1 MQTGRKEI
9 INSHV
14 VVIGSGASGLGAAL
28 TAAEGGLK
36 VILLEKR
43 LRVGGTSNFAE
54 GMFAVESDMQREKYI
69 SYTRDQAFKNIMD
82 YSHWRANPRLVRA
95 FVDKSASTIAWLQR
109 QGVEF
114 VEVTNNMPEGFR
126 TWHVLKGPTRARGSA
141 LTKILLARA
150 KEKGVTL
157 WLATEA
163 KKIIKKDN
171 RISGVIAEKEGKTW
185 QINAKTV
192 IIASGGYAN
201 NKEWVKKYTGL
212 DLGVHVFPIGNVGKM
227 GDGIRMAWE
236 AGAAE
241 EGMGVLHLFRIGPM
255 GRGVQMLGHPE
266 CATLQPDL
274 WVDQRGERFCDESIA
289 FNDTFEG
296 NAHSR
301 LREGYSYTIFDE
313 AAKQYMVEYGIEKGA
328 AYKNLPGTRLI
339 NFDKELKVALE
350 KGNPDVFVAD
360 SIEGLARKIKVDPD
374 VLKATVDEYN
384 RFCEKGHDD
393 LFAKDPKYLRPLK
406 RPNFYAMRAH
416 AIMLGTLGGIKI
428 NHRTEVLDKEE
439 KVIPGLYAIG
449 IDASGLYGD
458 CYNFMYSSGATLGF
472 AVNSGRMA
480 GGNALSYITG
490 ANIA

>member
-1 MQTGRKEI
+1 MVETIETDI
-9 INSHV
+9 A
-14 VVIGSGASGLGAAL
+14 VIGSGASGLAAAL

-36 VILLEKR
+36 VSLLEKR
-43 LRVGGTSNFAE
+43 PRIGGSSNFAE
-54 GMFAVESDMQREKYI
+54 GLFAVESDMQREKYI
-69 SYTRDQAFKNIMD
+69 SYSRDHAFKNMMD
-82 YSHWRANPRLVRA
+82 YSHWWANPRLVRA
-95 FVDKSASTIAWLQR
+95 FVDKSASTIAWLKR

-114 VEVTNNMPEGFR
+114 VEVTNNMPGGYR
-126 TWHVLKGPTRARGSA
+126 TWHVIKGPTRARGSA
-141 LTKILLARA
+141 LTRILLARA
-150 KEKGVTL
+150 KEKGVAL

-163 KKIIKKDN
+163 KELIKKGG
-171 RISGVIAEKEGKTW
+171 RIRGVIVQKEGKTW
-185 QINAKTV
+185 QINAQAV
-192 IIASGGYAN
+192 VIASGGYAN

-212 DLGVHVFPIGNVGKM
+212 EVGVHVFPIGNVGKM

-274 WVDQRGERFCDESIA
+274 WVNQRGERFCDEGIT

-296 NAHSR
+296 NTHAR

-313 AAKQYMVEYGIEKGA
+313 ALKQYMVEHGIEKGA
-328 AYKNLPGTRLI
+328 GYKNPPGTRLV
-339 NFDKELKVALE
+339 NLDKELKVALE
-350 KGNPDVFVAD
+350 KGNPDVFVAG
-360 SIEGLARKIKVDPD
+360 SIEDLAGKIKVEPK

-384 RFCEKGHDD
+384 RFCEQGHDE
-393 LFAKDPKYLRPLK
+393 LFAKDPKYLRPLQ
-406 RPNFYAMRAH
+406 RPPFYGMRAH

-439 KVIPGLYAIG
+439 EVIPGLYAIG
-449 IDASGLYGD
+449 IDAAGLYGD
-458 CYNFMYSSGATLGF
+458 CYNYIYSSGATLGF

-480 GGNALSYITG
+480 GENALSYISRGT
-490 ANIA
+490 A